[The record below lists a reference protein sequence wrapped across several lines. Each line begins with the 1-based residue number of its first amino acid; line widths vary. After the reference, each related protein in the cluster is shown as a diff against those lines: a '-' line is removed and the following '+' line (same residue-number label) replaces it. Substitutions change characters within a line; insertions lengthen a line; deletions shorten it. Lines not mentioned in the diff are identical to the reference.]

1 MSESESESGSESGSQ
16 AAEHEPVE
24 IEWQFDALDL
34 RPVERWLA
42 TLPALAIETADG
54 GTITALARPPR
65 RLVDSYRDSDD
76 WRIARAGFVV
86 RTRRRGRHDEVTL
99 KDNRPAEGS
108 GLRQRLEVTEVLPPS
123 GLDGLGGDGP
133 VGRRLRAIVGSR
145 RLREVL
151 QVRTRRRPFALRVGG
166 TDVAEIALDDTMI
179 VVGTGQRPMQ
189 LRRVEVEVQPD
200 WLEALEPIVEQLRL
214 TCGLQPARLSKFEAG
229 LLALGAEVPGTPELG
244 PTDVSATST
253 MGEVAFA
260 VLRRQ
265 LAVLGAKEP
274 GTRLGEDPEELHD
287 MRVATRRLRAA
298 LSLFEGVLPVRAQV
312 FRAELGW
319 LAQLLGAVRDLDVQL
334 ENLAGMSL
342 SDADLGLDSS
352 HHGGDPLRVLAA
364 LLERERD
371 AARTE
376 MLQGLDSVRWDRL
389 AKGLTVMVQQG
400 PARRSLATRVPA
412 AIGLPELVLA
422 RHEKVTKA
430 AKRAKRTGVVTDFHA
445 LRIRCK
451 RLRYAL
457 EFSSD
462 VYGGRTSRY
471 VRALTVLQGH
481 LGEMQDAEVASL
493 QLADLATGDS
503 HLPAAT
509 IFVMGGVAEQHR
521 RDVRR
526 FLKRLPDE
534 LPRTSGKAWRELRDV
549 MERRR
554 AEAEAALPPARTT
567 LRALPRPQPDAEPT
581 APPAPGAAPTL
592 PGSIHPAGVQGLTA
606 LAPVPEPF
614 QPAEPG
620 EAAPTPSSSGQRE

>member
-1 MSESESESGSESGSQ
+1 MSESK
-16 AAEHEPVE
+16 ADEHEPVE

-42 TLPALAIETADG
+42 TLPTLAIETADG

-123 GLDGLGGDGP
+123 GLDGLGDDGP

-166 TDVAEIALDDTMI
+166 IDVAEVALDDTMI

-189 LRRVEVEVQPD
+189 LRRVEVEVHPD

-229 LLALGAEVPGTPELG
+229 LLALGEEVPGAPELG
-244 PTDVSATST
+244 PTDVSDTST

-319 LAQLLGAVRDLDVQL
+319 LARLLGAVRDLDVQL

-342 SDADLGLDSS
+342 SDADLGLGSD
-352 HHGGDPLRVLAA
+352 HHGGDPLAVLAA

-371 AARTE
+371 AARAD

-412 AIGLPELVLA
+412 AIGLPDLVLA

-430 AKRAKRTGVVTDFHA
+430 AKRAKRSGVVTDFHA

-471 VRALTVLQGH
+471 VRSLTVLQGE

-493 QLADLATGDS
+493 QLAALATGNS

-509 IFVMGGVAEQHR
+509 IFVMGGVAERHR

-526 FLKRLPDE
+526 FLKRLPDD
-534 LPRTSGKAWRELRDV
+534 LPRTRGRAWRELRDV

-554 AEAEAALPPARTT
+554 AEAEAALPAARTT
-567 LRALPRPQPDAEPT
+567 LRALPRPQPDAEST
-581 APPAPGAAPTL
+581 APPAPGAAPATT
-592 PGSIHPAGVQGLTA
+592 GSIHPAGVPGLSA
-606 LAPVPEPF
+606 LVPVPQPF
-614 QPAEPG
+614 QPAEPA

>member
-1 MSESESESGSESGSQ
+1 MSESK
-16 AAEHEPVE
+16 ADEHEPVE

-123 GLDGLGGDGP
+123 GLDGLGEDGP

-166 TDVAEIALDDTMI
+166 IDVAEIALDDTMI

-229 LLALGAEVPGTPELG
+229 LLALGEEIPGTPELG
-244 PTDVSATST
+244 PTDVSDTST

-265 LAVLGAKEP
+265 LAVLAAKEP

-298 LSLFEGVLPVRAQV
+298 LSLFESVLPVRAQV

-319 LAQLLGAVRDLDVQL
+319 LARLLGAVRDLDVQL
-334 ENLAGMSL
+334 ENLADMSL
-342 SDADLGLDSS
+342 SDADLGLGSG
-352 HHGGDPLRVLAA
+352 HHGGDPLAVLAA

-371 AARTE
+371 AARAV

-412 AIGLPELVLA
+412 AIGLPELVLE

-430 AKRAKRTGVVTDFHA
+430 AKRAKRSGVVTDFHA

-471 VRALTVLQGH
+471 VRSLTVLQGE

-493 QLADLATGDS
+493 QLAALATGDS

-526 FLKRLPDE
+526 FLKRLP
-534 LPRTSGKAWRELRDV
+534 G
-549 MERRR
+549 R
-554 AEAEAALPPARTT
+554 AA
-567 LRALPRPQPDAEPT
+567 PDAWEGLARAARCHGAPEGGGGGGPAGGPHHAARP
-581 APPAPGAAPTL
+581 APPATRSRAHCRRPRAAPA
-592 PGSIHPAGVQGLTA
+592 PAGSIHPAGVPGLSA
-606 LAPVPEPF
+606 LVPVPQPF
-614 QPAEPG
+614 QPAEPA
-620 EAAPTPSSSGQRE
+620 EAPPTPSSSGQRE